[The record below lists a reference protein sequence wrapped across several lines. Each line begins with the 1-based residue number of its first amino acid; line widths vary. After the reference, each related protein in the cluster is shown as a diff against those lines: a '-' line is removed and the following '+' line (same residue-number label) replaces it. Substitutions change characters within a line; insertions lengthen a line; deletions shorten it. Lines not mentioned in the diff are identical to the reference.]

1 MGVHKGNKVIS
12 VYKGDKLIASN
23 MTAGTSTVTPQYIRD
38 QNLLDMTNEADKYK
52 LTEATSPDTAVQM
65 PYDGI
70 LHIQTSYDSYITAYV
85 LDKNK
90 QQKYV
95 MKYNVFINGS
105 IGSTDAG
112 NLVFC
117 KGDYLYFNI
126 HNKATTMSLYFYKKR
141 DYTGR

>member
-1 MGVHKGNKVIS
+1 MSVCKGDKVIS
-12 VYKGDKLIASN
+12 IYKGDKLIADS
-23 MTAGTSTVTPQYIRD
+23 MAAGTSTVTPQYIRD
-38 QNLLDMTNEADKYK
+38 QNLLDMTNEASKFK
-52 LTEATSPDTAVQM
+52 LTEATSADKAVQM

-70 LHIQTSYDSYITAYV
+70 LNLQTNFDSGTAVFV

-95 MKYNVFINGS
+95 MRYYGVGS
-105 IGSTDAG
+105 SDAG

-117 KGDYLYFNI
+117 KDDYLYFNFY
-126 HNKATTMSLYFYKKR
+126 NRPSGMTLYFYKKR

>member
-1 MGVHKGNKVIS
+1 MSVYKGNKVTS

-38 QNLLDMTNEADKYK
+38 QNILDMTNEASKFN
-52 LTEATSPDTAVQM
+52 LTAATSASKAVQM

-70 LHIQTSYDSYITAYV
+70 LNIQIDSDTYDDVFV

-90 QQKYV
+90 QRKYI
-95 MKYNVFINGS
+95 MRYHARDGR
-105 IGSTDAG
+105 G
-112 NLVFC
+112 NSGNIVFC
-117 KGDYLYFNI
+117 KDDYLYFAYTEHI
-126 HNKATTMSLYFYKKR
+126 TDIVLYFYKKR

>member
-1 MGVHKGNKVIS
+1 MGVYKGNKVTS

-23 MTAGTSTVTPQYIRD
+23 MAAGTDTVAPQYIRD

-52 LTEATSPDTAVQM
+52 LIEANTKDKAVQM

-70 LHIQTSYDSYITAYV
+70 LNIQTNYNSFVDVYV

-90 QQKYV
+90 QQKYY
-95 MKYNVFINGS
+95 MNYDGYGS
-105 IGSTDAG
+105 GSSDAG
-112 NLVFC
+112 NIVFC
-117 KGDYLYFNI
+117 KDDYVYFNFYA
-126 HNKATTMSLYFYKKR
+126 NSPGRWLYFYKKR

>member
-1 MGVHKGNKVIS
+1 MSVYKGNKVIS

-23 MTAGTSTVTPQYIRD
+23 MAAGTSTVAPQYIRD

-52 LTEATSPDTAVQM
+52 LTEATSADKAVQM

-70 LHIQTSYDSYITAYV
+70 LSLQTNYNSGTAVFV

-95 MKYNVFINGS
+95 MRYYGFGS
-105 IGSTDAG
+105 SDAG

-117 KGDYLYFNI
+117 KDDYLYFNFYT
-126 HNKATTMSLYFYKKR
+126 KPSGMFLYFYKKR

>member
-1 MGVHKGNKVIS
+1 MSVYKGNKVIS
-12 VYKGDKLIASN
+12 VYKGDKLIASS

-38 QNLLDMTNEADKYK
+38 QNILDMTNDVNKFNLDDAYSKDR
-52 LTEATSPDTAVQM
+52 AVQM

-70 LHIQTSYDSYITAYV
+70 LNMRVRQDFYATVFV

-90 QQKYV
+90 QQKYS
-95 MKYNVFINGS
+95 MNYNGQGKES
-105 IGSTDAG
+105 GDAG

-117 KGDYLYFNI
+117 KDDYVYFEWY
-126 HNKATTMSLYFYKKR
+126 NKPGITLYFYKKR

>member
-1 MGVHKGNKVIS
+1 MGVYKGNKVIS

-23 MTAGTSTVTPQYIRD
+23 MAAGTDAVAPQYIRD
-38 QNLLDMTNEADKYK
+38 QNILDMTNEASKFN
-52 LTEATSPDTAVQM
+52 LTAATSADKAVQM

-70 LHIQTSYDSYITAYV
+70 LNIQTSDTSYVTVYV

-90 QQKYV
+90 QQKYHMSYDGFGV
-95 MKYNVFINGS
+95 GS
-105 IGSTDAG
+105 SDAG

-117 KGDYLYFNI
+117 KDDYVYLDFYNRPGI
-126 HNKATTMSLYFYKKR
+126 TLYFYKKR

>member
-1 MGVHKGNKVIS
+1 MSVYKGDKVTSI
-12 VYKGDKLIASN
+12 YKGDKLIADS
-23 MTAGTSTVTPQYIRD
+23 MAAGTSTVTPQYIRD
-38 QNLLDMTNEADKYK
+38 QNLLDMTNEVSKFK
-52 LTEATSPDTAVQM
+52 LTEATSADKAVQM

-70 LHIQTSYDSYITAYV
+70 LNVQTNYDSGTAVFV

-95 MKYNVFINGS
+95 MKYYGS
-105 IGSTDAG
+105 KASDAG

-117 KGDYLYFNI
+117 KDDYLYFNF
-126 HNKATTMSLYFYKKR
+126 HTSPSGMTLYFYKKR

>member
-1 MGVHKGNKVIS
+1 MSVYKGNKVTS

-23 MTAGTSTVTPQYIRD
+23 MAAGTSTVTPQYIRD

-52 LTEATSPDTAVQM
+52 LTAATSADKAVQM

-70 LHIQTSYDSYITAYV
+70 LSLQTNFDSGTAVFV
-85 LDKNK
+85 LNKNK

-95 MKYNVFINGS
+95 MKYYGAGS
-105 IGSTDAG
+105 SDAG

-117 KGDYLYFNI
+117 KDDYLYFI
-126 HNKATTMSLYFYKKR
+126 FHTRPSGMWLYFYKKR

>member
-1 MGVHKGNKVIS
+1 MSVYKGDKVIS
-12 VYKGDKLIASN
+12 IYKGDKLIADS
-23 MTAGTSTVTPQYIRD
+23 MAAGTSTVTPQYIRD
-38 QNLLDMTNEADKYK
+38 QNLLDMTNEASKFK
-52 LTEATSPDTAVQM
+52 LTEAISADKAVQM

-70 LHIQTSYDSYITAYV
+70 LSLQTNFDSGTAVFV

-95 MKYNVFINGS
+95 MKYYGS
-105 IGSTDAG
+105 GSSDAG

-117 KGDYLYFNI
+117 KDDYLCFEF
-126 HNKATTMSLYFYKKR
+126 HTRPSGMWLYFYKKR

>member
-1 MGVHKGNKVIS
+1 MGVYKGDKVIS
-12 VYKGDKLIASN
+12 IYKGDKLIADS
-23 MTAGTSTVTPQYIRD
+23 MAAGTSTVTPQYIRD
-38 QNLLDMTNEADKYK
+38 QNLLDMTNEASKFK
-52 LTEATSPDTAVQM
+52 LTEATSADKAVQM

-70 LHIQTSYDSYITAYV
+70 LNLQTNFDSGTAVFV

-95 MKYNVFINGS
+95 MRYYGVGS
-105 IGSTDAG
+105 SDAG

-117 KGDYLYFNI
+117 KDDYLYFNFY
-126 HNKATTMSLYFYKKR
+126 NRPSGMTLYFYKKR